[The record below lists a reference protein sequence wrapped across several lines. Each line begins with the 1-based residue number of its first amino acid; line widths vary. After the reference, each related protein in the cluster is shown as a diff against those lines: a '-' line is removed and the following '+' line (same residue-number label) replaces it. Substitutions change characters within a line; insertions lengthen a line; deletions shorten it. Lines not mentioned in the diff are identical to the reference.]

1 MRSEGINVLN
11 NSNVKEQVIEII
23 ARVLELKRDEVTD
36 ELSIGDVPKW
46 DSIGNMAILTTLESE
61 LGIDFPAD
69 DLFEMTSVQSILS
82 EIEKLVG
89 SNV

>member
-1 MRSEGINVLN
+1 VNVQLQQ
-11 NSNVKEQVIEII
+11 QVIEII
-23 ARVLELKRDEVTD
+23 AKVLEIAPSEVSP

-46 DSIGNMAILTTLESE
+46 DSIGNMAILTSLESE
-61 LGIDFPAD
+61 LGLDFPAD

>member
-1 MRSEGINVLN
+1 MNHQLQR
-11 NSNVKEQVIEII
+11 QVIEII
-23 ARVLELKRDEVTD
+23 ADVLEIAPSDVTP

-46 DSIGNMAILTTLESE
+46 DSIGNMAILTSLESE
-61 LGIDFPAD
+61 LGLDFPAD

-82 EIEKLVG
+82 EIEKLIG